1 MDNPEK
7 YYITTPIYY
16 VNARPHIGHTY
27 TMVVCDAIARR
38 QRMMGSDTWFLTG
51 TDEHGQKIERSAAAA
66 GCSPK
71 EFVAK
76 ISGEF
81 RALWDR
87 MKISYDDFIRTTE
100 PRHVRGVQALFTRLQ
115 ARGYIY
121 KGSYSGQYCVFD
133 ELYVDATGPGSPCPE
148 CGRPTE
154 TVHEENYF
162 FKLSAMQD
170 RLLKYYADNPG
181 FIRPETRRNEVIAFV
196 RSGLR
201 DLSVSRTSFKWGIPV
216 PGDPKHVVYVW
227 LDALANYLT
236 AIGFGSDD
244 PADKLKLERYWPADV
259 HMIGKEIVRFH
270 CVYWPAFLLA
280 ADLPLPKSIIAHGWL
295 LFEESKMSK
304 SRGNIVRSETIL
316 DTLGGDALRYFLLRE
331 IVFGQDGSFS
341 FDALVQRFNADLA
354 NDLGNLSSRT
364 LSMITR
370 YFDGEIPYPS
380 PSERTPADEAIEG
393 LAQKTIADFHA
404 QFEQFQFSRALE
416 TAWSLVA
423 AVNKYIVENEPWAVA
438 EREDSD
444 SRARLATILYTSAE
458 ALRVVTALAHPIIPE
473 ATARIW
479 TQLGLGEINQ
489 LSLRT
494 LAWGQLPLGTKLGK
508 VEGVFPRADKGTV
521 EMMHRL
527 EQQRS
532 AELAQVS
539 DKTAEAAPQPA
550 GAGAQPGQTA
560 MQAAAGP
567 STAAAASGAIIS
579 EKTTPATGGQAGS
592 ASLASAAGNDQITI
606 DDFLKVELRVGE
618 VKVAERVKGADKLL
632 RLEVDIGSEVRQV
645 VAGIAK
651 AYEPEKLIGRKVV
664 IVANL
669 QPRKLRGLE
678 SNGMIVAASI
688 GDDGQPV
695 LAGFLEDVP
704 AGAKLK

>member
-1 MDNPEK
+1 MDKPGK
-7 YYITTPIYY
+7 FYVTTPIYY

-27 TMVVCDAIARR
+27 TTVVCDAIARR
-38 QRMMGSDTWFLTG
+38 QRMMGVDTWFLTG

-66 GCSPK
+66 GCSPR
-71 EFVAK
+71 EFVDR

-87 MKISYDDFIRTTE
+87 MGITYNDFIRTTE
-100 PRHVRGVQALFTRLQ
+100 PRHMRGVQALFTGLQ
-115 ARGYIY
+115 ERGYIY

-133 ELYVDATGPGSPCPE
+133 ELYVDAVGLGAPCPE

-162 FKLSAMQD
+162 FKLSAMEQP
-170 RLLKYYADNPG
+170 LLKYYGEHPD
-181 FIRPETRRNEVIAFV
+181 FIRPETRRNEVVAFV

-216 PGDPKHVVYVW
+216 PNDPKHVIYVW
-227 LDALANYLT
+227 LDALANYMT
-236 AIGFGSDD
+236 ALGFGSDD
-244 PADKLKLERYWPADV
+244 PADKQKFDRYWPADV

-316 DTLGGDALRYFLLRE
+316 DTIGQDALRYFLLRE

-341 FDALVQRFNADLA
+341 FDALVGRFNSDLA
-354 NDLGNLSSRT
+354 NGLGNLASRT
-364 LSMITR
+364 LSMIAR
-370 YFDGEIPYPS
+370 YFDSEVPYPS
-380 PSERTPADEAIEG
+380 SSVRTPADEAIG
-393 LAQKTIADFHA
+393 NLAGQTIADFHA

-438 EREDSD
+438 EREDQD
-444 SRARLATILYTSAE
+444 SRARLATILYTAAE
-458 ALRVVTALAHPIIPE
+458 ALRVVTALVHPIIPD
-473 ATARIW
+473 ATAGIW
-479 TQLGLGEINQ
+479 SQLGLGEINKFD
-489 LSLRT
+489 LRS
-494 LAWGQLPLGTKLGK
+494 LAWGQLQLGTKLGN
-508 VEGVFPRADKGTV
+508 VQAVFPRADKSMI
-521 EMMHRL
+521 ERMQQM

-532 AELAQVS
+532 ADVA
-539 DKTAEAAPQPA
+539 TAESETKGAAPEAQPA
-550 GAGAQPGQTA
+550 GIGASAEQPAT
-560 MQAAAGP
+560 QAVSGP
-567 STAAAASGAIIS
+567 PLAAAAPVS
-579 EKTTPATGGQAGS
+579 PVAGDT
-592 ASLASAAGNDQITI
+592 AGKITI
-606 DDFLKVELRVGE
+606 DDFLKVELRVGRI
-618 VKVAERVKGADKLL
+618 KVAEKVKGADKLL
-632 RLEVDIGSEVRQV
+632 RMEVDIGTEVRQI

-651 AYEPEKLIGRKVV
+651 AYDPEKLVGRKVV

-678 SNGMIVAASI
+678 SNGMIVAASL

-704 AGAKLK
+704 VGAKLK